1 MTLFNFNLPIGV
13 PLEPAV
19 DAVSDYPPTPARSAR
34 QQPIVDP
41 ARVLLEVL
49 LAKLSKADLPGVEQ
63 LKEYLAHQYRRN
75 FRPCTLRNTCIGVR
89 QFLRFLQAAGRSQ
102 LSELTREDLEG
113 FVEHEQDR
121 GLKIASVYHR
131 VGTVQPFIRYWIN
144 QGLIAEEAL
153 KRPIRIKLPERLPR
167 AMEPYDVKCLLAV
180 LDGVR
185 NRAMI
190 LVLLRTGMRIG
201 ELLDTRLSDVQLEE
215 KKILIYEGEK
225 NRRGRAVCVSP
236 DACEALTAW
245 LEKRNPQYDYLFYG
259 WKGQRMSYNNARVR
273 FKQYLNRAGLA
284 HKGYSLHCLRHTF
297 ATELLNAGMHLEC
310 VQQLLGHSNLEM
322 TLRYARLSDRSR
334 EEQYF
339 KAMAIIEQEES
350 DGLKQ
355 RDHQLP
361 PLSEAPELLQPHS

>member
-1 MTLFNFNLPIGV
+1 MTLCNFNLPLDL
-13 PLEPAV
+13 PLELAI
-19 DAVSDYPPTPARSAR
+19 DAVSDYSPTPAPFASK
-34 QQPIVDP
+34 QPVADP
-41 ARVLLEVL
+41 GRAALDVH
-49 LAKLSKADLPGVEQ
+49 LAKLSDADLPGVEQ

-75 FRPCTLRNTCIGVR
+75 FRPCTLRNTCISVT
-89 QFLRFLQAAGRSQ
+89 QFLRFLQAAGRSK
-102 LSELTREDLEG
+102 LSELCREDLEG

-121 GLKIASVYHR
+121 GLKISSVYHR
-131 VGTVQPFIRYWIN
+131 LGSVQPFIRYGIN
-144 QGLIAEEAL
+144 QGLIAEEVL

-236 DACEALTAW
+236 DAREALVAW
-245 LEKRNPQYDYLFYG
+245 IEKRNPHYDYLFYG

-339 KAMAIIEQEES
+339 KAMAMIEQEES

-355 RDHQLP
+355 RDRQLP

>member
-1 MTLFNFNLPIGV
+1 MALFNFNLPIGV

-19 DAVSDYPPTPARSAR
+19 DAVSDYPPTPARSAS

-49 LAKLSKADLPGVEQ
+49 LAKLSQADLPGVEQ
-63 LKEYLAHQYRRN
+63 LKEYLAHQYRHN

-89 QFLRFLQAAGRSQ
+89 QFLGFLQAAGRSQ
-102 LSELTREDLEG
+102 LSELTREDLQG
-113 FVEHEQDR
+113 FVKHEQDR
-121 GLKIASVYHR
+121 GLKISSVYHR

-144 QGLIAEEAL
+144 QGLIAEELL

-167 AMEPYDVKCLLAV
+167 GMEPYDVKCLLAV

-201 ELLDTRLSDVQLEE
+201 ELLDTRLSDVQIEE

-259 WKGQRMSYNNARVR
+259 LRGQRMSYNNARVR
-273 FKQYLNRAGLA
+273 FKQYLNKAGLA

-297 ATELLNAGMHLEC
+297 ATELLNVGMHLEC

>member
-1 MTLFNFNLPIGV
+1 MTLFNFNLPTGI
-13 PLEPAV
+13 PLEPAI
-19 DAVSDYPPTPARSAR
+19 DAVSDYPPTPAPFASK
-34 QQPIVDP
+34 QPVADP
-41 ARVLLEVL
+41 ARALLEVL
-49 LAKLSKADLPGVEQ
+49 SAKLSQADLPGVEQ

-75 FRPCTLRNTCIGVR
+75 FRPCTLRNTSIGVT
-89 QFLRFLQAAGRSQ
+89 QFLRFLQAAGRSK
-102 LSELTREDLEG
+102 LSELCREDLEG

-121 GLKIASVYHR
+121 GLKISSVYHR
-131 VGTVQPFIRYWIN
+131 VGTVQPFIRYGIKL
-144 QGLIAEEAL
+144 GLIAEEVL
-153 KRPIRIKLPERLPR
+153 KRPIRIKVPQRLPR

-201 ELLDTRLSDVQLEE
+201 ELLDTRLSDVHLEE

-236 DACEALTAW
+236 DACEALAAW
-245 LEKRNPQYDYLFYG
+245 LEQRKAQYDYLFYG
-259 WKGQRMSYNNARVR
+259 WKGRRMSYNNARVR
-273 FKQYLNRAGLA
+273 FKRCLTSAGLA

-322 TLRYARLSDRSR
+322 TLRYAKLSDRSR

-339 KAMAIIEQEES
+339 KAMAIIEREES
-350 DGLKQ
+350 NGLKQ
-355 RDHQLP
+355 RDRQLP
-361 PLSEAPELLQPHS
+361 PLSEAPELLQPHR

>member
-1 MTLFNFNLPIGV
+1 MTLCNFNLPLDL
-13 PLEPAV
+13 PLELAI
-19 DAVSDYPPTPARSAR
+19 DAVSDYSPTPAPFASK
-34 QQPIVDP
+34 QPVADP
-41 ARVLLEVL
+41 GRAALDVL
-49 LAKLSKADLPGVEQ
+49 LAKLSNADLPGVEQ
-63 LKEYLAHQYRRN
+63 LKEYLGHQYRRN
-75 FRPCTLRNTCIGVR
+75 FRPCTLRNTCISVM
-89 QFLRFLQAAGRSQ
+89 QFLGFLQAASRSK
-102 LSELTREDLEG
+102 LSELCREDLEG

-121 GLKIASVYHR
+121 GLKISSVYHR
-131 VGTVQPFIRYWIN
+131 LGSVQPFIRYGIN
-144 QGLIAEEAL
+144 QGLIAEEVL
-153 KRPIRIKLPERLPR
+153 KRPIRIKVPQRLPR

-201 ELLDTRLSDVQLEE
+201 ELLDTRLSDVHLEE

-225 NRRGRAVCVSP
+225 NRRGRAVCVSA
-236 DACEALTAW
+236 DACEALAAW
-245 LEKRNPQYDYLFYG
+245 LEMRTPQYDYLFYG
-259 WKGQRMSYNNARVR
+259 WRGRRMSYNNARVR
-273 FKQYLNRAGLA
+273 FKRCLNSAGLA

-310 VQQLLGHSNLEM
+310 VQQLLGHSKLEM

-339 KAMAIIEQEES
+339 KAMAIIEQEDS